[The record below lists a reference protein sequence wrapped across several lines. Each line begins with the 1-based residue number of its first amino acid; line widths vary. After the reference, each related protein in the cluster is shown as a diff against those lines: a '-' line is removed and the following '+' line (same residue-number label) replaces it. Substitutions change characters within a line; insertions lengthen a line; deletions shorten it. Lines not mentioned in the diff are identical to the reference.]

1 MKHIIF
7 IAAILLFTQGL
18 YAQKNTDFYKHEV
31 GISLG
36 DACIPSIGI
45 LLEGGNM
52 YFANLTV
59 SYFYRPAK
67 WFWVGGNFVNLL
79 GERLDYDWRVY
90 DFDGNVTDF
99 SKSKIK
105 YCTVIA
111 PEIRFSYLNTQK
123 FIIYSALSGGVG
135 LEDGYDYRN
144 LKFPI
149 LFPFFQITYFGIS
162 GDFCKNKNVS
172 IFLRKR
178 LHFLKNLFIMQ
189 LLHSNQRT

>member
-90 DFDGNVTDF
+90 DFDGNVTEF
-99 SKSKIK
+99 SKSKMK
-105 YCTVIA
+105 YCAILA
-111 PEIRFSYLNTQK
+111 PALRVSYLNTK
-123 FIIYSALSGGVG
+123 TIIIYSALSGGVG
-135 LEDGYDYRN
+135 LEYGYDYRN
-144 LKFPI
+144 LKFPVTI
-149 LFPFFQITYFGIS
+149 CPYFHFTSFGIS
-162 GDFCKNKNVS
+162 GNLGKDNK
-172 IFLRKR
+172 IFAGGELGIGYGSLISVHCGYR
-178 LHFLKNLFIMQ
+178 F
-189 LLHSNQRT
+189 